1 MDKTCENL
9 LKLIDIIT
17 QLRGP
22 AGCPWDQKQT
32 ARTIMTY
39 CLDETYELLD
49 AIDAE
54 DPEHVCEELGDFMFH
69 IAFITHLFMEK
80 GQFSLAGVL
89 AGINEKMVRRHPH
102 VFAQAKV
109 DTEQE
114 LHAQWKEIKTREKIY
129 NGPFSSIPKTLP
141 ALRRA
146 QKVSKRAARSGK
158 EGPDLTMLWDKIEE
172 EITALKAAS
181 GPANRQEAGEKLGE
195 VLFTLV
201 NLGRLLAIDSE
212 DALTCT
218 VNKFINGFVTT

>member
-9 LKLIDIIT
+9 LKLLDIIAR
-17 QLRGP
+17 LRGP

-39 CLDETYELLD
+39 CLEETYELLD
-49 AIDAE
+49 AIEAE
-54 DPEHVCEELGDFMFH
+54 DPEHVCAELGDLMFH

-89 AGINEKMVRRHPH
+89 AGINEKMIRRHPH

-114 LHAQWKEIKTREKIY
+114 LHAQWKEIKTREQID

-146 QKVSKRAARSGK
+146 QKVSKRSVRSGN

-181 GPANRQEAGEKLGE
+181 CPANRQDIMA
-195 VLFTLV
+195 
-201 NLGRLLAIDSE
+201 AS
-212 DALTCT
+212 
-218 VNKFINGFVTT
+218 